1 MNNFSIKQRL
11 WLTSTTTI
19 LLLLVMWAFVYSVVT
34 TIAKKQVLIGEEL
47 EKAQMLQDSAALL
60 QQLDAPGND
69 VLGSWDHQAERENY
83 RKYREEYEQQER
95 QLRARIANDAELRD
109 GQNSMRADVQ
119 MMMYKTEAVLDA
131 VARKLEADR
140 TGNTVNSQAS
150 ATAAAARMSEMDQA
164 YSAASK
170 VLRNLDAVQRARIH
184 TLMADTEAYNR
195 GAVTL
200 SLALLAFGLLVA
212 VFMAVVLVRSIT
224 QPLAIATS
232 VAKQLAVGDLDIQF
246 DIRGR
251 DEMAQMLSAMR
262 DMVESTRAMAR
273 HAERLAA
280 GDFTL
285 IVKPRS
291 EQDVQALSFATMV
304 QKLTQTISEVRD
316 GAVAVTSAAA
326 QVSASAQALSQGTNS
341 QASSVEETTASLE
354 ELNASISGNADN
366 SRQTEEIAAR
376 SAKDAEES
384 ARIVV
389 ATVDA
394 MKTIAEKVTII
405 EEIAYMTNLLALNAA
420 IEAARAGEHGR
431 GFAVVA
437 TEVRKLAE
445 RSQKAAKE
453 INTVAAGS
461 VLVAEKAGEQLTQ
474 LVPSIRKTAELVQE
488 VAASSMEQSSSVKEM
503 NNAMI
508 LVDQVTQR
516 NAAASEELS
525 STAEE
530 LSAQSEALMQQV
542 GFFRLGTELAHA
554 GATNGHGIGN
564 GHGAPRPAAS
574 RVVPAAV
581 WSTHP
586 HANGSDHGFR
596 KF

>member
-1 MNNFSIKQRL
+1 MNGFSIRQRL
-11 WLTSTTTI
+11 WLTSAATI
-19 LLLLVMWAFVYSVVT
+19 VLLLVMWAFVYSVVT
-34 TIAKKQVLIGEEL
+34 AIGHKQGLIADEL
-47 EKAQMLQDSAALL
+47 QKAQLLQDSASLL
-60 QQLDAPGND
+60 LQLDAPGND
-69 VLGSWDHQAERENY
+69 VLASWDHRAERANLHAYLDEFQ
-83 RKYREEYEQQER
+83 RHER
-95 QLRARIANDAELRD
+95 TLRSRIADDAELRD
-109 GQNSMRADVQ
+109 GYDASRSDVQ
-119 MMMYKTEAVLDA
+119 TMVQRAGAVLDA
-131 VARKLEADR
+131 VAQKVAAENARDA
-140 TGNTVNSQAS
+140 TGAQ
-150 ATAAAARMSEMDQA
+150 AAANLAARRMAEMDQSF
-164 YSAASK
+164 SAASK
-170 VLRNLDAVQRARIH
+170 ILRALDAKQRTRIH
-184 TLMADTEAYNR
+184 ALLTDTDAYNR
-195 GAVTL
+195 NAVSAT
-200 SLALLAFGLLVA
+200 LALLIAGLLIA
-212 VFMAVVLVRSIT
+212 VIMAFVLVRSIT
-224 QPLAIATS
+224 RPLAVATS
-232 VAKQLAVGDLDIQF
+232 AAKQLAVGDLQIEF

-251 DEMAQMLSAMR
+251 DEMAQMLRALK
-262 DMVESTRAMAR
+262 DVVDSTNLMAR

-280 GDFTL
+280 GDFT
-285 IVKPRS
+285 IVVTPRS
-291 EQDVQALSFATMV
+291 EHDVQALSFARMV

-316 GAVAVTSAAA
+316 GAAAVNSAAT

-354 ELNASISGNADN
+354 ELNASISSNADN

-376 SAKDAEES
+376 SAQDAEES
-384 ARIVV
+384 AKIVV

-461 VLVAEKAGEQLTQ
+461 VLVAEKAGQQLNQ

-488 VAASSMEQSSSVKEM
+488 VAASSLEQSSSVREM

-508 LVDQVTQR
+508 QVDQVTQR

-530 LSAQSEALMQQV
+530 LSAQSEALLQQV
-542 GFFRLGTELAHA
+542 GFFRLGQELAAHPA
-554 GATNGHGIGN
+554 PRARDPRASAQAWN
-564 GHGAPRPAAS
+564 GHGAGSAL
-574 RVVPAAV
+574 
-581 WSTHP
+581 
-586 HANGSDHGFR
+586 ANGKAHAANGDQSFR
-596 KF
+596 NF

>member
-1 MNNFSIKQRL
+1 
-11 WLTSTTTI
+11 
-19 LLLLVMWAFVYSVVT
+19 
-34 TIAKKQVLIGEEL
+34 
-47 EKAQMLQDSAALL
+47 
-60 QQLDAPGND
+60 
-69 VLGSWDHQAERENY
+69 
-83 RKYREEYEQQER
+83 
-95 QLRARIANDAELRD
+95 
-109 GQNSMRADVQ
+109 
-119 MMMYKTEAVLDA
+119 
-131 VARKLEADR
+131 
-140 TGNTVNSQAS
+140 
-150 ATAAAARMSEMDQA
+150 MDQSF
-164 YSAASK
+164 SAASK
-170 VLRNLDAVQRARIH
+170 ILRNLDGTQRGRIRVLLKETETFNHDAVK
-184 TLMADTEAYNR
+184 
-195 GAVTL
+195 L
-200 SLALLAFGLLVA
+200 SLGLLAFGLLIA
-212 VFMAVVLVRSIT
+212 ILMAVILVRSIT
-224 QPLAIATS
+224 LPLATATS
-232 VAKQLAVGDLDIQF
+232 AAKQLAVGDLEIQF
-246 DIRGR
+246 DIRGS
-251 DEMAQMLSAMR
+251 DEMSQMLRALKEV
-262 DMVESTRAMAR
+262 VESTRTMAR
-273 HAERLAA
+273 HAEKLAA

-285 IVKPRS
+285 VVTPRS
-291 EQDVQALSFATMV
+291 EHDVQALSFAKMV

-316 GAVAVTSAAA
+316 GAAAVTSAAT

-354 ELNASISGNADN
+354 ELNASISSNAEN
-366 SRQTEEIAAR
+366 SRQTEDIAAR

-394 MKTIAEKVTII
+394 LKTIAEKVTII
-405 EEIAYMTNLLALNAA
+405 EDIAYMTNLLALNAA

-461 VLVAEKAGEQLTQ
+461 VLVAERAGEQLSQ

-508 LVDQVTQR
+508 QVDQVTQR

-542 GFFRLGTELAHA
+542 GFFRLSSDGQH
-554 GATNGHGIGN
+554 GHSALRA
-564 GHGAPRPAAS
+564 APTY
-574 RVVPAAV
+574 PAAV
-581 WSTHP
+581 ASGWSKP
-586 HANGSDHGFR
+586 SRGNGASDHSFR
-596 KF
+596 KFCS

>member
-1 MNNFSIKQRL
+1 MNGFTIRQRL
-11 WLTSTTTI
+11 WLTSAATI
-19 LLLLVMWAFVYSVVT
+19 VLLLVMWAFVYSVVT
-34 TIAKKQVLIGEEL
+34 EIGHKQSLIAEEL
-47 EKAQMLQDSAALL
+47 VKAQLFQDSASLLL
-60 QQLDAPGND
+60 QLNAPGND
-69 VLGSWDHQAERENY
+69 VLASWDHQAERANLH
-83 RKYREEYEQQER
+83 EYLAAFQRHEQL
-95 QLRARIANDAELRD
+95 LRSRIGNDAELRD
-109 GQNSMRADVQ
+109 GYETTRGDVQ
-119 MMMYKTEAVLDA
+119 AMVQRAEAVLDS
-131 VARKLEADR
+131 VAQKAAAEQIRD
-140 TGNTVNSQAS
+140 AS
-150 ATAAAARMSEMDQA
+150 AAQAAANLAARRMAEMDQA
-164 YSAASK
+164 FSAASK
-170 VLRNLDAVQRARIH
+170 TLRMLDGKQRARIRELL
-184 TLMADTEAYNR
+184 TDTDTYNR
-195 GAVTL
+195 NAVSA
-200 SLALLAFGLLVA
+200 SLGLLLAGLLIAVA
-212 VFMAVVLVRSIT
+212 MAFVLVRSIT
-224 QPLAIATS
+224 RPLAIATAA
-232 VAKQLAVGDLDIQF
+232 AKQLSVGDLEIKF

-251 DEMAQMLSAMR
+251 DEMTQMLSALKEVV
-262 DMVESTRAMAR
+262 DSTNLMAR

-285 IVKPRS
+285 VVTPRS
-291 EQDVQALSFATMV
+291 EQDVQALSFARMV

-316 GAVAVTSAAA
+316 GAAAVNSAAQ

-354 ELNASISGNADN
+354 ELNASISSNADN

-376 SAKDAEES
+376 SAQDAEES
-384 ARIVV
+384 AKIVV

-461 VLVAEKAGEQLTQ
+461 VLVAEKAGQQLSQ

-488 VAASSMEQSSSVKEM
+488 VAASSLEQSSSVREM

-508 LVDQVTQR
+508 QVDQVTQR

-542 GFFRLGTELAHA
+542 GFFRLGQEP
-554 GATNGHGIGN
+554 GRGHGLR
-564 GHGAPRPAAS
+564 ALEPRPGGQSWNGNAN
-574 RVVPAAV
+574 PNGL
-581 WSTHP
+581 
-586 HANGSDHGFR
+586 ANGKVHGPLSDQSFR
-596 KF
+596 NF

>member
-1 MNNFSIKQRL
+1 MNGFSIKQRL
-11 WLTSTTTI
+11 WLTSGATI
-19 LLLLVMWAFVYSVVT
+19 VILLVMWAFVYSVVT
-34 TIAKKQVLIGEEL
+34 TIAGKQALIADEL
-47 EKAQMLQDSAALL
+47 EKAQLLQDSAALL
-60 QQLDAPGND
+60 LQLNAPGND
-69 VLGSWDHQAERENY
+69 VLGSWDHKAESENL
-83 RKYREEYEQQER
+83 RKYKDEYERQER
-95 QLRARIANDAELRD
+95 QLRARIAADPELRD
-109 GQNSMRADVQ
+109 GQAAARGDVQ
-119 MMMYKTEAVLDA
+119 ALVAKAQAVLDA
-131 VARKLEADR
+131 VARKLEAEAA
-140 TGNTVNSQAS
+140 GNNAVAQ
-150 ATAAAARMSEMDQA
+150 AAATSAAVRMSEMDQA
-164 YSAASK
+164 FSAASK
-170 VLRNLDAVQRARIH
+170 VLRGLDGTQRERIRV
-184 TLMADTEAYNR
+184 LMADTDAYNR
-195 GAVTL
+195 NAVQL
-200 SLALLAFGLLVA
+200 SLALLSLGLMIA
-212 VFMAVVLVRSIT
+212 IFMAFVLVRSIT
-224 QPLAIATS
+224 TPLAIATNA
-232 VAKQLAVGDLDIQF
+232 AKQLAIGDMDIKF

-251 DEMAQMLSAMR
+251 DEMAQMLRALKEVV
-262 DMVESTRAMAR
+262 DSTSSMAR
-273 HAERLAA
+273 HAERLAS

-285 IVKPRS
+285 VVKPRS
-291 EQDVQALSFATMV
+291 DQDVLAHSFARMV

-316 GAVAVTSAAA
+316 GAAAVTSAAA

-354 ELNASISGNADN
+354 ELNASISSNADN
-366 SRQTEEIAAR
+366 SRQTEEIATR

-503 NNAMI
+503 NNAMV

-542 GFFRLGTELAHA
+542 GFFRLGAETMPY
-554 GATNGHGIGN
+554 NG
-564 GHGAPRPAAS
+564 
-574 RVVPAAV
+574 
-581 WSTHP
+581 
-586 HANGSDHGFR
+586 HANGNGASMPRGYKHAAAPAATWSSPPHGSGASDHSFR

>member
-1 MNNFSIKQRL
+1 MNGFSIKQRL
-11 WLTSTTTI
+11 WLTSAATI
-19 LLLLVMWAFVYSVVT
+19 VLLLVMWAFVYSVVT
-34 TIAKKQVLIGEEL
+34 TMGKKQGLIAEEL
-47 EKAQMLQDSAALL
+47 EKAQLLQDSTAAL
-60 QQLDAPGND
+60 QQLNAPGND
-69 VLGSWDHQAERENY
+69 VLANWDHAAERENL
-83 RKYREEYEQQER
+83 RKYLAEYERQER
-95 QLRARIANDAELRD
+95 LLRTRLAKDNELRE
-109 GQNSMRADVQ
+109 GQLSVRTDVQ
-119 MMMYKTEAVLDA
+119 TMVQKATAVMDSVERKEQAEKAGNTA
-131 VARKLEADR
+131 VA
-140 TGNTVNSQAS
+140 QA
-150 ATAAAARMSEMDQA
+150 AGTTAAARMAEMDQSF
-164 YSAASK
+164 SAAT
-170 VLRNLDAVQRARIH
+170 RIIRGLDGAQRTRIRS
-184 TLMADTEAYNR
+184 LMTDMDEYNHN
-195 GAVTL
+195 AVTL
-200 SLALLAFGLLVA
+200 SLALLALGLLIAIV
-212 VFMAVVLVRSIT
+212 MAIVLVRSIT
-224 QPLAIATS
+224 IPLTVATNA
-232 VAKQLAVGDLDIQF
+232 AKQLAIGDLDIQF

-251 DEMAQMLSAMR
+251 DEMSSMLHGLKEV
-262 DMVESTRAMAR
+262 VESTKLMAR

-280 GDFTL
+280 GDFAFEVT
-285 IVKPRS
+285 PRS
-291 EQDVQALSFATMV
+291 EHDVQALSFARMV

-316 GAVAVTSAAA
+316 GAAAVTSAAS

-366 SRQTEEIAAR
+366 SRVTEEIATR

-461 VLVAEKAGEQLTQ
+461 VLVAEKAGDQLTQ

-516 NAAASEELS
+516 TAAASEELS

-542 GFFRLGTELAHA
+542 NFFRLGTEVHERPRM
-554 GATNGHGIGN
+554 
-564 GHGAPRPAAS
+564 PRPTAAQ
-574 RVVPAAV
+574 PTTPAV
-581 WSTHP
+581 WSVHP
-586 HANGSDHGFR
+586 RANGSASDHGFR

>member
-1 MNNFSIKQRL
+1 MNGFSIKQRL
-11 WLTSTTTI
+11 WLTSGATI
-19 LLLLVMWAFVYSVVT
+19 ILLLVMWAFVYSVVT
-34 TIAKKQVLIGEEL
+34 TIGKKQGSIADEL
-47 EKAQMLQDSAALL
+47 EKAEMLQDSASLL

-69 VLGSWDHQAERENY
+69 VLASWDHQTERANF
-83 RKYREEYEQQER
+83 RTYREEFDR
-95 QLRARIANDAELRD
+95 QARVLRTRIANDAELRD
-109 GQNSMRADVQ
+109 GYETTTPDLEAMSRKAD
-119 MMMYKTEAVLDA
+119 AVFDA
-131 VARKLEADR
+131 VAQK
-140 TGNTVNSQAS
+140 
-150 ATAAAARMSEMDQA
+150 ATAEREGNMVAAQAASTASAARMAEMDQSF
-164 YSAASK
+164 SAITK
-170 VLRNLDAVQRARIH
+170 TLRMLDGKQRARIQA
-184 TLMADTEAYNR
+184 LLADTDTFNR
-195 GAVTL
+195 QAVSA
-200 SLALLAFGLLVA
+200 SLALLLVGLLVA
-212 VFMAVVLVRSIT
+212 VLMAVILVRSIT
-224 QPLAIATS
+224 RPLAVATGA
-232 VAKQLAVGDLDIQF
+232 AKQLAVGDLEIDF
-246 DIRGR
+246 DIRGN
-251 DEMAQMLSAMR
+251 DEMTQMLRALR
-262 DMVESTRAMAR
+262 EVVESTNTMAK

-285 IVKPRS
+285 VVTPRS
-291 EQDVQALSFATMV
+291 EHDVQALSFARMV

-316 GAVAVTSAAA
+316 GASAVNSAAM

-354 ELNASISGNADN
+354 ELNASISGNAEN
-366 SRQTEEIAAR
+366 SRQTEDIASR

-384 ARIVV
+384 AKIVV

-405 EEIAYMTNLLALNAA
+405 EDIAYMTNLLALNAA

-461 VLVAEKAGEQLTQ
+461 VLVAEKAGQQLNQ

-488 VAASSMEQSSSVKEM
+488 VAASSLEQSNSVREM

-508 LVDQVTQR
+508 QVDQVTQR

-542 GFFRLGTELAHA
+542 GFFRLGIAA
-554 GATNGHGIGN
+554 GN
-564 GHGAPRPAAS
+564 GYHPPQPLPAAQ
-574 RVVPAAV
+574 PAVAPA
-581 WSTHP
+581 WSGKP
-586 HANGSDHGFR
+586 RNHASGDQGFR
-596 KF
+596 NF

>member
-1 MNNFSIKQRL
+1 MNGFSIKQRL
-11 WLTSTTTI
+11 WLTSAATI
-19 LLLLVMWAFVYSVVT
+19 VLLLVMWAFVYSVVT
-34 TIAKKQVLIGEEL
+34 TMARKEGLIAEEL
-47 EKAQMLQDSAALL
+47 EKAQLLQDSGALL

-69 VLGSWDHQAERENY
+69 VLGNWDYIAERENL

-95 QLRARIANDAELRD
+95 LLRTRIAGDVELRD
-109 GQNSMRADVQ
+109 GQASARADVQ
-119 MMMYKTEAVLDA
+119 AMVQKATAVLDA
-131 VARKLEADR
+131 VERKAEAEKA
-140 TGNTVNSQAS
+140 GNTVVAQAA
-150 ATAAAARMSEMDQA
+150 ATAAAARMSEMDQSF
-164 YSAASK
+164 SAATK
-170 VLRNLDAVQRARIH
+170 ILRTLDGAQRADIRV
-184 TLMADTEAYNR
+184 LMTDIEAYNR

-200 SLALLAFGLLVA
+200 SLALLGFGLIVA
-212 VFMAVVLVRSIT
+212 ILMAIILIRSIT
-224 QPLAIATS
+224 IPLAVATAA
-232 VAKQLAVGDLDIQF
+232 AKQLSIGDLDIQF

-251 DEMAQMLSAMR
+251 DEMALMLQGLKEVV
-262 DMVESTRAMAR
+262 DTTRSMAR

-280 GDFTL
+280 GDFAFE
-285 IVKPRS
+285 VKPRS
-291 EQDVQALSFATMV
+291 EHDVQALSFARMV
-304 QKLTQTISEVRD
+304 QKLTMTIGEVRD
-316 GAVAVTSAAA
+316 GAAAVTSAAA

-366 SRQTEEIAAR
+366 SRQTEEIAMR

-542 GFFRLGTELAHA
+542 SFFRLGNEAPEA
-554 GATNGHGIGN
+554 RPR
-564 GHGAPRPAAS
+564 APRRTAPQPTTPATWS
-574 RVVPAAV
+574 VP
-581 WSTHP
+581 P
-586 HANGSDHGFR
+586 HANGSGSDHSFR